1 MDLRITTI
9 LAMSTEISKLIKLI
23 TIVAVCE
30 IAFYC
35 ICTEHSCNSSMVMEH
50 SMVGVLGVTTAPYG
64 GCTRGNHSTL
74 WWVY

>member
-1 MDLRITTI
+1 MDQRITTMIYI
-9 LAMSTEISKLIKLI
+9 LAMTNEISKLI

-35 ICTEHSCNSSMVMEH
+35 ICTEYSCNSSRVMEH
-50 SMVGVLGVTTAPYG
+50 SMVGVLGVTTALYG